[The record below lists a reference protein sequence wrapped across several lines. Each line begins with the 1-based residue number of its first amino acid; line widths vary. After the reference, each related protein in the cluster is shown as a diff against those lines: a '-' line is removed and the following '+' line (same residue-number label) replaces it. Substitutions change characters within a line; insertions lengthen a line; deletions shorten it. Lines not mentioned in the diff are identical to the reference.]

1 MASMSGLSDLGLPA
15 SSRTGIAEPSSST
28 GAANLEASGSLPP
41 TSTEQEEEQ
50 NTRRKKGKKRDAK
63 ESVLSDSSFIEGKNK
78 KLKLEIDA
86 LQMKTEVQ
94 EEREALELDLL
105 RAKIAEV
112 NSRREFFQTVTSIIK
127 KKNTISFM
135 ESLFNEN
142 ED

>member
-15 SSRTGIAEPSSST
+15 SSRPGLDVPSST
-28 GAANLEASGSLPP
+28 GASNLEASGLLPP